1 MDAENFLPAYKEE
14 SDNMKKKCIMAL
26 IIGAAFLAQ
35 GCGYEEGTDAVV
47 TVVDS
52 TPTPEPTEKPKATAT
67 PTPEAAVADST
78 ADGTA
83 AAADSTADGA
93 AAATDPAAQTAA
105 TEQTP
110 SGINVQAQDATYYAV
125 EGVNLRSDAN
135 AEAEFVA
142 GVLSGEALKCTVSVT
157 MDGFV
162 WIIMARPATHPVIMS
177 AQHRRWAQWQQILPQ
192 QILPQKQHS
201 RAQTTGFDQIR
212 EILILL

>member
-1 MDAENFLPAYKEE
+1 MYYGF
-14 SDNMKKKCIMAL
+14 DNRRGFPC
-26 IIGAAFLAQ
+26 
-35 GCGYEEGTDAVV
+35 TVV

-67 PTPEAAVADST
+67 PTPK
-78 ADGTA
+78 

-93 AAATDPAAQTAA
+93 AAADSTTAGAADPAAQTAA

-142 GVLSGEALKCTVSVT
+142 GVLSGESLKCTGVCDNGWIRVDYNGQTCYASGDYVST
-157 MDGFV
+157 
-162 WIIMARPATHPVIMS
+162 PPPVGAVAADTTTEA
-177 AQHRRWAQWQQILPQ
+177 AQ
-192 QILPQKQHS
+192 
-201 RAQTTGFDQIR
+201 
-212 EILILL
+212 

>member
-14 SDNMKKKCIMAL
+14 SDKMKKKCIMAL

-67 PTPEAAVADST
+67 PTPK
-78 ADGTA
+78 

-93 AAATDPAAQTAA
+93 AAAAAADSTTAGAADPAAQTAA

-142 GVLSGEALKCTVSVT
+142 GVLSGESLKCTGVCDNGWIRVDYNGQTCYASGDYVSTTPPVGAVT
-157 MDGFV
+157 ADT
-162 WIIMARPATHPVIMS
+162 IAADTTTEA
-177 AQHRRWAQWQQILPQ
+177 AQ
-192 QILPQKQHS
+192 
-201 RAQTTGFDQIR
+201 
-212 EILILL
+212 

>member
-1 MDAENFLPAYKEE
+1 
-14 SDNMKKKCIMAL
+14 MAL

-52 TPTPEPTEKPKATAT
+52 TPTPEPTEKPKTTAT
-67 PTPEAAVADST
+67 PTPE
-78 ADGTA
+78 

-93 AAATDPAAQTAA
+93 AAADSTTAGAADPAAQTSA

-142 GVLSGEALKCTVSVT
+142 GVLSGESLKCTGVCDNGWIRVDYNGQTCYASGDYVT
-157 MDGFV
+157 TS
-162 WIIMARPATHPVIMS
+162 APAGDAS
-177 AQHRRWAQWQQILPQ
+177 AEADT
-192 QILPQKQHS
+192 S
-201 RAQTTGFDQIR
+201 AEETA
-212 EILILL
+212 E

>member
-1 MDAENFLPAYKEE
+1 
-14 SDNMKKKCIMAL
+14 MKKKCIMAL

-67 PTPEAAVADST
+67 PTPEAA
-78 ADGTA
+78 
-83 AAADSTADGA
+83 ADSTADGA
-93 AAATDPAAQTAA
+93 AAADSTTAGAADPSAQTAA

-142 GVLSGEALKCTVSVT
+142 GVLSGESLKCTGVCDNGWIRVDYNGQTCYASGDYVT
-157 MDGFV
+157 TS
-162 WIIMARPATHPVIMS
+162 APAGDAS
-177 AQHRRWAQWQQILPQ
+177 AEADT
-192 QILPQKQHS
+192 S
-201 RAQTTGFDQIR
+201 AEETA
-212 EILILL
+212 E

>member
-1 MDAENFLPAYKEE
+1 
-14 SDNMKKKCIMAL
+14 MKKKCIMAL

-67 PTPEAAVADST
+67 PTPEAAA
-78 ADGTA
+78 ADGAT

-93 AAATDPAAQTAA
+93 AAADSTTAGAAQTAA

-125 EGVNLRSDAN
+125 EGVNLRSDAS
-135 AEAEFVA
+135 ADAEFVA
-142 GVLSGEALKCTVSVT
+142 GVLSGESLKCTGVCDNGWIRVDYNGQTCYASGDYVST
-157 MDGFV
+157 T
-162 WIIMARPATHPVIMS
+162 PPVGAVAADTTAADTTAEA
-177 AQHRRWAQWQQILPQ
+177 AQ
-192 QILPQKQHS
+192 
-201 RAQTTGFDQIR
+201 
-212 EILILL
+212 

>member
-1 MDAENFLPAYKEE
+1 
-14 SDNMKKKCIMAL
+14 MAL

-52 TPTPEPTEKPKATAT
+52 TPTPEPT
-67 PTPEAAVADST
+67 PEAAAADST
-78 ADGTA
+78 ADGAA

-142 GVLSGEALKCTVSVT
+142 GVLSGESLKCTGVCDNGWIRVDYNGQTCYASGDYVST
-157 MDGFV
+157 T
-162 WIIMARPATHPVIMS
+162 PPVGAVAADTTAEDTTTEA
-177 AQHRRWAQWQQILPQ
+177 AQ
-192 QILPQKQHS
+192 
-201 RAQTTGFDQIR
+201 
-212 EILILL
+212 

>member
-1 MDAENFLPAYKEE
+1 
-14 SDNMKKKCIMAL
+14 MKKKCIMAL

-67 PTPEAAVADST
+67 PTPEAA
-78 ADGTA
+78 
-83 AAADSTADGA
+83 AADSTADGA
-93 AAATDPAAQTAA
+93 AVAADSTAAAADSTTAGAADPAAQTAA

-135 AEAEFVA
+135 AEAEIVA
-142 GVLSGEALKCTVSVT
+142 GVLSGESLKSTGVCDNGWIRVDYNGQTCYASGDYVST
-157 MDGFV
+157 T
-162 WIIMARPATHPVIMS
+162 PPVGAVAADTTAEA
-177 AQHRRWAQWQQILPQ
+177 AQ
-192 QILPQKQHS
+192 
-201 RAQTTGFDQIR
+201 
-212 EILILL
+212 

>member
-1 MDAENFLPAYKEE
+1 MHNIEEACILDAENFLPAYKEE
-14 SDNMKKKCIMAL
+14 TGKMKKKCIMAL

-67 PTPEAAVADST
+67 PTPEAA
-78 ADGTA
+78 
-83 AAADSTADGA
+83 AADSTADGA
-93 AAATDPAAQTAA
+93 AVAADSTAAAADSTTAGAADSAAQTAA

-142 GVLSGEALKCTVSVT
+142 GVLSGESLKCTGVCDNGWIRVDYNGQTCYASGDYVST
-157 MDGFV
+157 T
-162 WIIMARPATHPVIMS
+162 PPVGAVAADTTAEA
-177 AQHRRWAQWQQILPQ
+177 AQ
-192 QILPQKQHS
+192 
-201 RAQTTGFDQIR
+201 
-212 EILILL
+212 

>member
-14 SDNMKKKCIMAL
+14 SDKMKKKCIMAL

-67 PTPEAAVADST
+67 PTPK
-78 ADGTA
+78 

-93 AAATDPAAQTAA
+93 AAAADSTTAGAADPAAQTAA

-125 EGVNLRSDAN
+125 E
-135 AEAEFVA
+135 FVA
-142 GVLSGEALKCTVSVT
+142 GVLSGESLKCTGVCDNGWIRVDYNGQTCYASGDYVST
-157 MDGFV
+157 T
-162 WIIMARPATHPVIMS
+162 PPVGAVAADTTAEDTTTEA
-177 AQHRRWAQWQQILPQ
+177 AQ
-192 QILPQKQHS
+192 
-201 RAQTTGFDQIR
+201 
-212 EILILL
+212 

>member
-1 MDAENFLPAYKEE
+1 MHNIEESCILNAENFLPAYKEE
-14 SDNMKKKCIMAL
+14 TGKMKKKCIMAL

-67 PTPEAAVADST
+67 PTPEAA
-78 ADGTA
+78 
-83 AAADSTADGA
+83 AADSTADGA
-93 AAATDPAAQTAA
+93 AVAADSTAAAADSTTAGAADPAAQTAA

-142 GVLSGEALKCTVSVT
+142 GVLSGESLKCTGVCDNGWIRVDYNGQTCYASGDYVST
-157 MDGFV
+157 T
-162 WIIMARPATHPVIMS
+162 PPVGAVAADTTAEA
-177 AQHRRWAQWQQILPQ
+177 AQ
-192 QILPQKQHS
+192 
-201 RAQTTGFDQIR
+201 
-212 EILILL
+212 

>member
-1 MDAENFLPAYKEE
+1 MHNIAESCIFDAENFLPAYKEE
-14 SDNMKKKCIMAL
+14 SDKMKKKCIMAL

-67 PTPEAAVADST
+67 PTPEAAAADST
-78 ADGTA
+78 ADGAA

-93 AAATDPAAQTAA
+93 AAVADPAAQTVA

-142 GVLSGEALKCTVSVT
+142 GVLSGESLKCTGVCDNGWIRVDYNGQTCYASGDYVSTTPPVGAVT
-157 MDGFV
+157 ADT
-162 WIIMARPATHPVIMS
+162 IAADTTTEA
-177 AQHRRWAQWQQILPQ
+177 AQ
-192 QILPQKQHS
+192 
-201 RAQTTGFDQIR
+201 
-212 EILILL
+212 

>member
-1 MDAENFLPAYKEE
+1 
-14 SDNMKKKCIMAL
+14 MKKKCIMAL

-35 GCGYEEGTDAVV
+35 GCGYEKGTDAVV

-67 PTPEAAVADST
+67 PTPK
-78 ADGTA
+78 

-93 AAATDPAAQTAA
+93 AAAADSTTAGAADPAAQTAA

-142 GVLSGEALKCTVSVT
+142 GVLSGESLKCTGVCDNGWIRVDYNGQTCYASGDYVST
-157 MDGFV
+157 T
-162 WIIMARPATHPVIMS
+162 PPVGAVAADTTAEA
-177 AQHRRWAQWQQILPQ
+177 AQ
-192 QILPQKQHS
+192 
-201 RAQTTGFDQIR
+201 
-212 EILILL
+212 

>member
-1 MDAENFLPAYKEE
+1 MHNIAESCILDAENFLPAYKEE
-14 SDNMKKKCIMAL
+14 SDKMKKKCIMAL

-67 PTPEAAVADST
+67 PTPEAA
-78 ADGTA
+78 
-83 AAADSTADGA
+83 AADSTADGA
-93 AAATDPAAQTAA
+93 AAAADPAAQTVA

-142 GVLSGEALKCTVSVT
+142 GVLSGESLKCTGVCDNGWIRVDYNGQTCYASGDYVST
-157 MDGFV
+157 T
-162 WIIMARPATHPVIMS
+162 PPVGAVAADTTAEA
-177 AQHRRWAQWQQILPQ
+177 AQ
-192 QILPQKQHS
+192 
-201 RAQTTGFDQIR
+201 
-212 EILILL
+212 

>member
-1 MDAENFLPAYKEE
+1 
-14 SDNMKKKCIMAL
+14 MKKKCIMAL

-52 TPTPEPTEKPKATAT
+52 TPTPEPTEKPKAIAT
-67 PTPEAAVADST
+67 PTPE
-78 ADGTA
+78 A

-93 AAATDPAAQTAA
+93 AVAADSTAAAADSTTAGAADSAAQTAA

-142 GVLSGEALKCTVSVT
+142 GVLSGESLKCTGVCDNGWIRVDYNGQTCYASGDYVST
-157 MDGFV
+157 T
-162 WIIMARPATHPVIMS
+162 PPVGAVAADTTAEA
-177 AQHRRWAQWQQILPQ
+177 AQ
-192 QILPQKQHS
+192 
-201 RAQTTGFDQIR
+201 
-212 EILILL
+212 

>member
-1 MDAENFLPAYKEE
+1 
-14 SDNMKKKCIMAL
+14 MKKKCIMAL

-67 PTPEAAVADST
+67 PTPEAAAADS
-78 ADGTA
+78 TA
-83 AAADSTADGA
+83 AAADSTAAAADSTTAGA
-93 AAATDPAAQTAA
+93 ADSAAQTAA

-110 SGINVQAQDATYYAV
+110 SDINVQAQDATYYAV

-142 GVLSGEALKCTVSVT
+142 GVLSGESLKCTGVCDNGWIRVDYNGQTCYASGDYVST
-157 MDGFV
+157 T
-162 WIIMARPATHPVIMS
+162 PPVGAVAADTTAEDTS
-177 AQHRRWAQWQQILPQ
+177 AEAAQ
-192 QILPQKQHS
+192 
-201 RAQTTGFDQIR
+201 
-212 EILILL
+212 